1 MNIPGEFALSETAS
15 ADAENTI
22 SRVFPLKVPS
32 RRVSIEAQGFQA
44 SGTTATGPT
53 RRWRLWQVF
62 LDSCAARRRPP
73 AVLWSA
79 RADD

>member
-32 RRVSIEAQGFQA
+32 VASLAETRGFQA
-44 SGTTATGPT
+44 SGTTTTGPT

-62 LDSCAARRRPP
+62 YR
-73 AVLWSA
+73 
-79 RADD
+79 